1 MISFVSKF
9 FFNFKK
15 LIKLGP
21 SDSILL
27 ITKQWGHNEPYKK
40 LVQIQKIRVVV
51 QKTIDSGDN
60 KEYTRSKAF
69 LKEKTPSC
77 PPKRLQWCPFKS
89 FCLLLFWISNYLHMY
104 LCRSMRTSYQR
115 CPMVLLIW
123 RTQVPFS
130 HSSPFCFGPRLAS
143 LVALGVNLLEDLEQ
157 LNWKF
162 NLEKSVCTYCS
173 WRFWQIWRGGIRGY
187 MK

>member
-1 MISFVSKF
+1 MGNTCYACVQTLVFFKCLQLQVFIHRSIIMSSFQLISFVSKF

-115 CPMVLLIW
+115 CPMVLLI
-123 RTQVPFS
+123 
-130 HSSPFCFGPRLAS
+130 
-143 LVALGVNLLEDLEQ
+143 
-157 LNWKF
+157 
-162 NLEKSVCTYCS
+162 
-173 WRFWQIWRGGIRGY
+173 
-187 MK
+187 